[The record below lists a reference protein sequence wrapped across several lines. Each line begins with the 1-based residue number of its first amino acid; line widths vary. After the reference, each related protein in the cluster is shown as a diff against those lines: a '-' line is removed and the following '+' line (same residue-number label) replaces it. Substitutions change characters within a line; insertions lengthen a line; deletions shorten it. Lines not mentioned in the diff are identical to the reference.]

1 MVMQLNYNT
10 DEKLSDMDE
19 KSDGSVSDA
28 ASDAA
33 SDIESVDD
41 SDGESLAASD
51 VDDDLDDEVE
61 KDDIQEVNLDD
72 VVDDAAETEEQDD
85 DEDEDDDN
93 DDEADGD
100 DDDRIFQS
108 TSIGTANAANAANAA
123 NTNSGNV
130 LDLDDDLYDS
140 DEDFDNY
147 EKFQSNTSRE
157 ITQQHYPELISHNYE
172 EIDKLSKVIRD
183 KSGTIVDPFHRT
195 LPFLSRY
202 ERARV
207 IGERAKQL
215 ENGAMS
221 FVELEPHEI
230 DSYMIAMKEFQNKK
244 IPFIIKRPLPNGAS
258 EYWKLSDLEVL

>member
-1 MVMQLNYNT
+1 MVMQIKYNENDDKLT
-10 DEKLSDMDE
+10 DLDDD
-19 KSDGSVSDA
+19 KSQA
-28 ASDAA
+28 
-33 SDIESVDD
+33 SVDD
-41 SDGESLAASD
+41 IGSD
-51 VDDDLDDEVE
+51 VDDADADDADDADYVDKEDILETNEEDIAVDVDDVDEV
-61 KDDIQEVNLDD
+61 D
-72 VVDDAAETEEQDD
+72 EE
-85 DEDEDDDN
+85 EPDEDDD
-93 DDEADGD
+93 D
-100 DDDRIFQS
+100 DDDD
-108 TSIGTANAANAANAA
+108 TSEKDDDSRADGVFRN
-123 NTNSGNV
+123 NTSNNNDTDV

-183 KSGTIVDPFHRT
+183 KSGAIADPFHRT

>member
-19 KSDGSVSDA
+19 KSDGSMSDA
-28 ASDAA
+28 VSDAA

-85 DEDEDDDN
+85 DEDDDDDN

-108 TSIGTANAANAANAA
+108 TSIATANAA

>member
-19 KSDGSVSDA
+19 KSDGSMSDA
-28 ASDAA
+28 VSDAA

-108 TSIGTANAANAANAA
+108 TSIATANAA

>member
-1 MVMQLNYNT
+1 MVMQIKYNENDDKLT
-10 DEKLSDMDE
+10 DLDDD
-19 KSDGSVSDA
+19 KSQA
-28 ASDAA
+28 
-33 SDIESVDD
+33 SVDD
-41 SDGESLAASD
+41 IGSD
-51 VDDDLDDEVE
+51 VDD
-61 KDDIQEVNLDD
+61 
-72 VVDDAAETEEQDD
+72 VDDADADDADDADYVDKEDILETNEEDIVVDVDD
-85 DEDEDDDN
+85 VDEVDEEEPDEDEDDDDTSEK
-93 DDEADGD
+93 DDDSRADGVF
-100 DDDRIFQS
+100 RNN
-108 TSIGTANAANAANAA
+108 TSNNNDTD
-123 NTNSGNV
+123 V

-183 KSGTIVDPFHRT
+183 KSGAIADPFHRT

>member
-1 MVMQLNYNT
+1 MVMQLKYNENDDKLT
-10 DEKLSDMDE
+10 DLDDD
-19 KSDGSVSDA
+19 KSQ
-28 ASDAA
+28 ASAD
-33 SDIESVDD
+33 DI
-41 SDGESLAASD
+41 GSD
-51 VDDDLDDEVE
+51 VDDVDADDADDADYVDKEDILETNEEDIVVDVDDVDEV
-61 KDDIQEVNLDD
+61 D
-72 VVDDAAETEEQDD
+72 EE
-85 DEDEDDDN
+85 EPDEDDD
-93 DDEADGD
+93 DDDTSEKDDDSRADGVF
-100 DDDRIFQS
+100 RNN
-108 TSIGTANAANAANAA
+108 TSNNNDTD
-123 NTNSGNV
+123 V

-183 KSGTIVDPFHRT
+183 KSGAIADPFHRT

>member
-1 MVMQLNYNT
+1 MVMQIKYNENDDKLT
-10 DEKLSDMDE
+10 DLDDD
-19 KSDGSVSDA
+19 KSQA
-28 ASDAA
+28 
-33 SDIESVDD
+33 SVDD
-41 SDGESLAASD
+41 IGSD
-51 VDDDLDDEVE
+51 VDDADADDADDADYVDKEDILETNEEDIAIDVDDVDEV
-61 KDDIQEVNLDD
+61 D
-72 VVDDAAETEEQDD
+72 EE
-85 DEDEDDDN
+85 EPDEDDD
-93 DDEADGD
+93 D
-100 DDDRIFQS
+100 DDDDDD
-108 TSIGTANAANAANAA
+108 TSEKDDDSRADGVFRN
-123 NTNSGNV
+123 NTSNNNDTDV

-183 KSGTIVDPFHRT
+183 KSGAIADPFHRT

>member
-1 MVMQLNYNT
+1 MVMQLKYNENDDKLT
-10 DEKLSDMDE
+10 DLDDD
-19 KSDGSVSDA
+19 KSQA
-28 ASDAA
+28 
-33 SDIESVDD
+33 SVDD
-41 SDGESLAASD
+41 IGSD
-51 VDDDLDDEVE
+51 VDADDADDADYVDKEDILETNEEDIAVDVDDVDEV
-61 KDDIQEVNLDD
+61 D
-72 VVDDAAETEEQDD
+72 EE
-85 DEDEDDDN
+85 EPDEDDD
-93 DDEADGD
+93 D
-100 DDDRIFQS
+100 DDDD
-108 TSIGTANAANAANAA
+108 TSEKDDDSRADGVFRN
-123 NTNSGNV
+123 NTSNNNDTDV

-183 KSGTIVDPFHRT
+183 KSGAIADPFHRT

-230 DSYMIAMKEFQNKK
+230 DSYIIAMKEFQNKK

>member
-10 DEKLSDMDE
+10 DEKLSDMDD
-19 KSDGSVSDA
+19 KSEGSMSDV

-85 DEDEDDDN
+85 DEDEDNDN
-93 DDEADGD
+93 DDDEA

-108 TSIGTANAANAANAA
+108 TSIGTANAANAK